1 MLRNARQEKLHEV
14 VNRSLLLLPFVVQDD
29 KIRNAR
35 QANGVRKRAQ
45 LLRRQR
51 ETVRFVQ
58 YINALVVYVP
68 TCG

>member
-1 MLRNARQEKLHEV
+1 MLCNARQEKLHEV
-14 VNRSLLLLPFVVQDD
+14 VNRSLLFLSFVVQDD

-68 TCG
+68 ACG